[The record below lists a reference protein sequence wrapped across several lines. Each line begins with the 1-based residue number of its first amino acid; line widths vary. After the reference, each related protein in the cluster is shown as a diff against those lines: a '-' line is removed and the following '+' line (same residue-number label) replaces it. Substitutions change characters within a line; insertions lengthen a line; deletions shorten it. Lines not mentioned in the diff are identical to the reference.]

1 MGKSIVNNKSNIID
15 GVFLT
20 PLKVINV
27 LGGDV
32 MHGMKR
38 SDSGYIGFG
47 EAYFSMVEPEAIKAW
62 KKHYKMTLNLI
73 VPMGVVRFII
83 YDDRQN
89 SKSFGKFQ
97 EIVLSKN
104 NYYRLTI
111 PPMVWVGFQGLS
123 EKISVLLNIADIEHG
138 SDEIERKE
146 LNEINYN
153 WGGN

>member
-89 SKSFGKFQ
+89 SKSFGEFQ

-111 PPMVWVGFQGLS
+111 PPMLWVGFQGLS